1 MVARKMLICLP
12 NKSDLQKLCQSL
24 AILDAIIE
32 PDWEFRY
39 SSFNSKWSA
48 GEMLATVRNGSGDE
62 YFTFFNKDG
71 VIIKGFDHESEM
83 NVCDEPEQVWK
94 GVLNDVPNE
103 FEKFLTDKAFPREY
117 TTFCLWRLDSEGDW
131 KTGNI
136 QYPKDSETADGSS
149 WLLFLLDGKPE
160 TYLDWATD
168 YYERS
173 LSAET
178 VERIYR
184 HKPITEE
191 MIRSLNP
198 DRSLE
203 DLKEEIE
210 EIGYPHL

>member
-1 MVARKMLICLP
+1 MAAKKTLIGLP
-12 NKSDLQKLCQSL
+12 DKLELQKLCQSL

-32 PDWEFRY
+32 PEWEFRY

-48 GEMLATVRNGSGDE
+48 SEMLATMRNGGGDE
-62 YFTFFNKDG
+62 YFTYFNDKG

-83 NVCDEPEQVWK
+83 NVCDEPEEVWK
-94 GVLNDVPNE
+94 GVLDDVPNE
-103 FEKFLTDKAFPREY
+103 FENFLTDKAFPREY

-131 KTGNI
+131 KTGKI
-136 QYPKDSETADGSS
+136 QYPKDNETADGSN

-168 YYERS
+168 YYERN
-173 LSAET
+173 LGAET
-178 VERIYR
+178 VEKIYR
-184 HKPITEE
+184 HEPLIEE
-191 MIRSLNP
+191 MIQSLNP
-198 DRSLE
+198 ERSLE